1 MKLLVAAAAVLAVFP
16 SLSQAFQLP
25 RFPGAS
31 SPPPQQQQEQEQQKP
46 GSYTKTSPVLKAAVG
61 LLTGGLNNV
70 VRLRGWWLIG
80 SWLVGMG
87 GEREVTTVCRVP
99 RVGSRLRPKMRA
111 G

>member
-1 MKLLVAAAAVLAVFP
+1 MKLLVAVTAVLAVFP
-16 SLSQAFQLP
+16 SSSQAFQLP

-31 SPPPQQQQEQEQQKP
+31 SPPPQQQQEQQKP

-70 VRLRGWWLIG
+70 VRRVVGGLSGGGWWEWEGKGKSRPCAVWGRGG
-80 SWLVGMG
+80 SG
-87 GEREVTTVCRVP
+87 
-99 RVGSRLRPKMRA
+99 LRPKMHA